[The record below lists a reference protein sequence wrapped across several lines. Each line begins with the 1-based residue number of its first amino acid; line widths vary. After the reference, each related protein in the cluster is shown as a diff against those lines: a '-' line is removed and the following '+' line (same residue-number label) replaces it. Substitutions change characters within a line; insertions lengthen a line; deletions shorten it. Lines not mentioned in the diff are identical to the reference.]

1 MPGVTKLTSYWRA
14 ALALLLMGGLLWLA
28 NDQHSQ
34 SPAGVVGLF
43 GFSLFISLG
52 FILFGQQRFEP
63 STTNPSAE
71 DQHLA

>member
-1 MPGVTKLTSYWRA
+1 MPGVTKLISYWRA